1 MVPQR
6 DVVPEGKWNDRLS
19 TTAIGKANTNI
30 EKERKKKTREE
41 NVMLFKMRLI

>member
-19 TTAIGKANTNI
+19 IAIGKANTNI